1 MKNTC
6 VCAPSGLSTAVFCDT
21 CKRVRFVV
29 VVVIVKRDVV
39 WAVKMLLIGR
49 VLTDFHDY

>member
-1 MKNTC
+1 MC
-6 VCAPSGLSTAVFCDT
+6 LCG
-21 CKRVRFVV
+21 RFVVV